1 MTKKDLLIDET
12 LQNLS
17 KSERIPFTYK
27 ELRKIMD
34 NCIIEDKL
42 KKKQNKKN
50 VNSNDNKLDE
60 IYKRFVNEQLSKKI
74 HLQVILNMWDE
85 YRKKIVV

>member
-12 LQNLS
+12 LQNLT
-17 KSERIPFTYK
+17 KSESIPFTYK
-27 ELRKIMD
+27 ELRKLMD
-34 NCIIEDKL
+34 NCIAEDKL

-50 VNSNDNKLDE
+50 VNSSNNKLDE
-60 IYKRFVNEQLSKKI
+60 IYKRFVNEQLSKRV

-85 YRKKIVV
+85 YRKKITI

>member
-42 KKKQNKKN
+42 TKKMLIQITIN
-50 VNSNDNKLDE
+50 
-60 IYKRFVNEQLSKKI
+60 
-74 HLQVILNMWDE
+74 
-85 YRKKIVV
+85 